1 MLELAIKGGTM
12 KITDDNKTIV
22 SKNIAAEIDKNLVIT
37 DAGEI
42 KKPELSVIEDKK

>member
-22 SKNIAAEIDKNLVIT
+22 SKNIAAEIDKNLVIA